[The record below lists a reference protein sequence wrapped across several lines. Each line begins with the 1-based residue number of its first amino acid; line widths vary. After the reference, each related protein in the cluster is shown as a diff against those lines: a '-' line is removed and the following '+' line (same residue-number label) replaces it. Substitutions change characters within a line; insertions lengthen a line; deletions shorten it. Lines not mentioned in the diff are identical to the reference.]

1 MKFTSVRE
9 FRDKATHMLR
19 SREPVLV
26 LRRGRVAGIFL
37 PQLGDDLPLDLRR
50 QVFQMLTSD
59 IARQLKK
66 GRVTE
71 DEILADFKKSRRAR
85 RR

>member
-1 MKFTSVRE
+1 MRFTSVRE
-9 FRDKATHMLR
+9 FRDKATAMLR

-26 LRRGRVAGIFL
+26 LRRGRVAGVFL
-37 PQLGDDLPLDLRR
+37 PQLGEQLPLDLRR
-50 QVFQMLTSD
+50 QVFQMLTAD

-66 GRVTE
+66 KGARE
-71 DEILADFKKSRRAR
+71 AEILADFRQTRRAR

>member
-1 MKFTSVRE
+1 MRFASVRE
-9 FRDKATHMLR
+9 FRDKATAMLR

-26 LRRGRVAGIFL
+26 LRRGRVAGVFL
-37 PQLGDDLPLDLRR
+37 PQLGEQLPLDLRR
-50 QVFQMLTSD
+50 QVFQMLTAD

-66 GRVTE
+66 KGATE
-71 DEILADFKKSRRAR
+71 AEILAEFKQTRRAR